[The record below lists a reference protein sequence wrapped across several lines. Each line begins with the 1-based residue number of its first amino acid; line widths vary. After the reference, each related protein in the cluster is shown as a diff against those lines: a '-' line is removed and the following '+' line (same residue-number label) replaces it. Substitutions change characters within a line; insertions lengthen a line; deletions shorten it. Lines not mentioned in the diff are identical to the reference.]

1 MAYVSSC
8 CSDDIS
14 EAGGHTICAGC
25 GHRCDAIDENELK
38 QEARGEYWADS
49 ERNGD

>member
-14 EAGGHTICAGC
+14 EAGGHTICTGC
-25 GHRCDAIDENELK
+25 GHRCDAIDEVELR
-38 QEARGEYWADS
+38 QEGRGDYQGDC
-49 ERNGD
+49 ERQGD